1 MESLIVM
8 GRYYTTFTVL
18 FDDYRMMGF
27 NIHKHS
33 FVCVTSRVLGLDTLC
48 SVIICQIN
56 QMKNEKQFNFGSSY
70 KSDFFSRKFHMTSN
84 IMTNNEAS
92 DSDMELSKL

>member
-33 FVCVTSRVLGLDTLC
+33 FVCVTSRAARAGYAVFSYYL
-48 SVIICQIN
+48 SN
-56 QMKNEKQFNFGSSY
+56 QSNEK
-70 KSDFFSRKFHMTSN
+70 
-84 IMTNNEAS
+84 
-92 DSDMELSKL
+92 